1 VSETVRSIEVLGL
14 STKNTVLDLPCLMGT
29 SAVRDICNLCAIGC
43 YRVLSGAIGCYR
55 VLSGAIGCY
64 RVLYMLVVLVG
75 PRSVPTTLGND
86 RLGPLWVLN
95 AACILMFFFD
105 G

>member
-43 YRVLSGAIGCYR
+43 YRVLSGAIGCYTCWLYSLGH
-55 VLSGAIGCY
+55 VQY
-64 RVLYMLVVLVG
+64 R
-75 PRSVPTTLGND
+75 PRSVPTTLG
-86 RLGPLWVLN
+86 VE
-95 AACILMFFFD
+95 CSMYFD
-105 G
+105 VFL